1 MLTNFEFIKLKLMIS
16 TRLYLSQIY
25 KIGINNFNLESDL
38 NTTKEEKKTKKKK
51 KISTHV
57 TFDY

>member
-1 MLTNFEFIKLKLMIS
+1 MIP

-51 KISTHV
+51 KKISTHV

>member
-1 MLTNFEFIKLKLMIS
+1 MIS

-38 NTTKEEKKTKKKK
+38 NTSKEEKKTKKKK
-51 KISTHV
+51 KDFNSCN
-57 TFDY
+57 F

>member
-1 MLTNFEFIKLKLMIS
+1 MIP

-38 NTTKEEKKTKKKK
+38 NTSKEEKKTKKKK
-51 KISTHV
+51 KDFNSCN
-57 TFDY
+57 F

>member
-1 MLTNFEFIKLKLMIS
+1 MIP
-16 TRLYLSQIY
+16 TQLYLSQIY

-51 KISTHV
+51 KDFNSCN
-57 TFDY
+57 F